1 MNNKEYAYASR
12 TQICTERDRLIGMKD
27 QRCELC
33 CLPLL
38 RRPKNTKQGC
48 VGKGFSTG
56 TWGVWEAAWQEAHP
70 WGQHSQGDTSEK
82 QS

>member
-56 TWGVWEAAWQEAHP
+56 T
-70 WGQHSQGDTSEK
+70 
-82 QS
+82 